1 MLRDVSVHN
10 TKLVID
16 FLNSHEELFTREA
29 ARYATEKMNP
39 RDKSQVKLFDK
50 AVQRRGRSANRKE
63 TEQDAKEATEE
74 SSLVE
79 SEDSLYKG
87 ECEAYKDALNVL
99 RWNCGYPLP
108 EDVLSGNVRYGLSE
122 KIEKNIEN
130 EILES
135 IEIAIKYKGYIDKA
149 LRQVEKMKKMEEK
162 QIPLDINYE
171 DVLNLSL
178 EAKQKLSEIRPLTI
192 AQASR
197 ISGINPADISVL
209 LIHLKQNY

>member
-50 AVQRRGRSANRKE
+50 AVQRRGRAANRKE

-79 SEDSLYKG
+79 SE
-87 ECEAYKDALNVL
+87 E
-99 RWNCGYPLP
+99 
-108 EDVLSGNVRYGLSE
+108 SGKSAKKSANGVKTTRKE
-122 KIEKNIEN
+122 TK
-130 EILES
+130 
-135 IEIAIKYKGYIDKA
+135 KA
-149 LRQVEKMKKMEEK
+149 TKKASSSK
-162 QIPLDINYE
+162 
-171 DVLNLSL
+171 
-178 EAKQKLSEIRPLTI
+178 AKTKS
-192 AQASR
+192 AAAKS
-197 ISGINPADISVL
+197 
-209 LIHLKQNY
+209 

>member
-79 SEDSLYKG
+79 SEESGKSAKKNANGTLVEEDTEVTLGSVA
-87 ECEAYKDALNVL
+87 AYSEEQTVDYTTAKSVFDRSATI
-99 RWNCGYPLP
+99 
-108 EDVLSGNVRYGLSE
+108 SASE
-122 KIEKNIEN
+122 KG
-130 EILES
+130 L
-135 IEIAIKYKGYIDKA
+135 
-149 LRQVEKMKKMEEK
+149 V
-162 QIPLDINYE
+162 
-171 DVLNLSL
+171 
-178 EAKQKLSEIRPLTI
+178 PLTI
-192 AQASR
+192 TTQDVSDAATVEYSSSLTLT
-197 ISGINPADISVL
+197 IEPVETT
-209 LIHLKQNY
+209 

>member
-50 AVQRRGRSANRKE
+50 AVQRRGRAANRKE

-79 SEDSLYKG
+79 SE
-87 ECEAYKDALNVL
+87 E
-99 RWNCGYPLP
+99 
-108 EDVLSGNVRYGLSE
+108 SGKSAKKNANGVKTTKKATRKASSSKSSSKSLSE
-122 KIEKNIEN
+122 
-130 EILES
+130 S
-135 IEIAIKYKGYIDKA
+135 
-149 LRQVEKMKKMEEK
+149 
-162 QIPLDINYE
+162 
-171 DVLNLSL
+171 S
-178 EAKQKLSEIRPLTI
+178 
-192 AQASR
+192 
-197 ISGINPADISVL
+197 
-209 LIHLKQNY
+209 